1 MKTFYEEKNEN
12 LYEISWAIRDKFFA
26 EIIKTGNTEIIEG
39 ITKFLQMENE
49 HLFKT
54 ETVRLLEPDQ
64 KTLSSSKFR
73 SR

>member
-1 MKTFYEEKNEN
+1 MKQQMR
-12 LYEISWAIRDKFFA
+12 ISTKFFWGVRDKLFA
-26 EIIKTGNTEIIEG
+26 EIFNTENTEIIEG

>member
-1 MKTFYEEKNEN
+1 MPFYEEKHEN
-12 LYEISWAIRDKFFA
+12 FYEISWGARDKLFA
-26 EIIKTGNTEIIEG
+26 EIINTENTEIIEG

-49 HLFKT
+49 HLFKA
-54 ETVRLLEPDQ
+54 ETARLLEPDQ